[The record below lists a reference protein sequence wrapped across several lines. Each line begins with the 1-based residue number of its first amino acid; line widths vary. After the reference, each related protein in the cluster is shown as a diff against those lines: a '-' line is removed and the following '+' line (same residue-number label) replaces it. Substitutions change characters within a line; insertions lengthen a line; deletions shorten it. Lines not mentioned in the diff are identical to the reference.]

1 MLKKTIAGGA
11 VILSISFG
19 ALLAQDKG
27 KGGGRGGPKGPGLT
41 LNVSRSGGRGRHP
54 R

>member
-11 VILSISFG
+11 VFLAISFG

-27 KGGGRGGPKGPGLT
+27 KGGGRGAQKGPGLT
-41 LNVSRSGGRGRHP
+41 LTSPGSRGRRHHP